1 MKSSTCLQPCFC
13 DCTARMRLRPYYQGS
28 SESSDSTCHPEQERI
43 PATSGPLQALSN
55 CRGRKATSIRL
66 RQRWARACPH
76 RPLGSCGERRPHS
89 PDRAVLSGTISYI
102 LTNGKARLFSQLVSA
117 EAKEKVYTEPD
128 PRDISGGRCPRAK
141 RSSTSGSRVS
151 LNYGDISIEP
161 LLPAGLCR
169 LHHRRVYGDA
179 VRDRYRI
186 VAPAR
191 RKPHRTARPP
201 AMSLRITPTRPR
213 FAQGIDSSSPLES
226 LGTETCGFPPRNG
239 IAEPLVVRGPGA
251 GAEVTAGGVFADILK
266 LAE

>member
-1 MKSSTCLQPCFC
+1 MPSALFLRLHRDDAPAALLSGILRILGFDLSPRTRANSGHVR
-13 DCTARMRLRPYYQGS
+13 TATGTVELSREKGDIYTFETTVGAGL
-28 SESSDSTCHPEQERI
+28 
-43 PATSGPLQALSN
+43 PASASGVL
-55 CRGRKATSIRL
+55 
-66 RQRWARACPH
+66 WRAETAF
-76 RPLGSCGERRPHS
+76 LGST
-89 PDRAVLSGTISYI
+89 ALLSGTISYI

-186 VAPAR
+186 MAPAR

-239 IAEPLVVRGPGA
+239 IGQPLVVRGPGA